1 MIKGISS
8 INDSALIGFVLNCLG
23 SAITIEEAH
32 EWVYYMI
39 KKHDNLPPYFYY
51 LMETPD
57 VRRFEEAIGFP
68 AYPKLTSD
76 EYSALMGLSYVRG
89 ISREDGEFNISKKA
103 ALNALKRNPQVI
115 ERFKE
120 IFPLIDLPQ

>member
-8 INDSALIGFVLNCLG
+8 VNDSALIGFVLNCLG

-39 KKHDNLPPYFYY
+39 KKYDNLPPYFYY
-51 LMETPD
+51 LMEASD
-57 VRRFEEAIGFP
+57 VRRFREAIGFP

-76 EYSALMGLSYVRG
+76 EHNALLGLSYVRG
-89 ISREDGEFNISKKA
+89 IAKEDGKFNISKKE

-120 IFPLIDLPQ
+120 TFPFIDLPQ